1 MGLLFRPGAPQ
12 HLSIFSHDLSMFI
25 STLSWYTIYTVKG
38 TRQETT
44 RKEFQK
50 KIKKVLDKRS
60 RLCYNKDV
68 PRGTK
73 QIATCGI
80 QQEKEVFYE

>member
-1 MGLLFRPGAPQ
+1 MGLLFCPGGPQ
-12 HLSIFSHDLSMFI
+12 HLSIFLYDLSMFI
-25 STLSWYTIYTVKG
+25 PALPWYIIYTVKR
-38 TRQETT
+38 TRQEAT

-50 KIKKVLDKRS
+50 NKKKVLDKRS

-73 QIATCGI
+73 QIVTCGI

>member
-1 MGLLFRPGAPQ
+1 MGLLFRPGGPQ
-12 HLSIFSHDLSMFI
+12 YLSIFLRDLSMFI
-25 STLSWYTIYTVKG
+25 STLPWYTIYTVKG
-38 TRQETT
+38 TRQEAT

-68 PRGTK
+68 PRGTENK
-73 QIATCGI
+73 VTCD
-80 QQEKEVFYE
+80 

>member
-1 MGLLFRPGAPQ
+1 MGLLFRPGAAQ
-12 HLSIFSHDLSMFI
+12 HLSIFLRDLSMFI
-25 STLSWYTIYTVKG
+25 SALPWYTIYTVKG
-38 TRQETT
+38 TRQETAH
-44 RKEFQK
+44 KEFQK
-50 KIKKVLDKRS
+50 KIKKVLDKCS

>member
-1 MGLLFRPGAPQ
+1 MGLLFVRAARNIYPY
-12 HLSIFSHDLSMFI
+12 SC
-25 STLSWYTIYTVKG
+25 TICLCSFLLCRGILYIQSREQDK
-38 TRQETT
+38 
-44 RKEFQK
+44 KPLAKSFK

-68 PRGTK
+68 LRGTK

>member
-1 MGLLFRPGAPQ
+1 MGLLFRPGGSQ
-12 HLSIFSHDLSMFI
+12 HLSIFLRDLSMFI
-25 STLSWYTIYTVKG
+25 STLPWYTIYTVKG
-38 TRQETT
+38 TRQEAT
-44 RKEFQK
+44 RKEFKK

-60 RLCYNKDV
+60 RLCYNKNV

>member
-1 MGLLFRPGAPQ
+1 MGLLFARARRNIYPY
-12 HLSIFSHDLSMFI
+12 SC
-25 STLSWYTIYTVKG
+25 TIYLCPFLLCCGILYIQSREQDK
-38 TRQETT
+38 
-44 RKEFQK
+44 KPLAKSFKK

-73 QIATCGI
+73 QIVTCGI